1 VSPVNFVYLA
11 VVLFSIGAATVL
23 LRRNAIIAFMGVEL
37 MLNAANL
44 ALVAFTRMSS
54 TVRSAE
60 VPGQIMAFFVLVV
73 AAAEVVVGLAIIIA
87 VFRARQTISLDEP
100 AELKG

>member
-1 VSPVNFVYLA
+1 MSPMAFVYLA
-11 VVLFSIGAATVL
+11 VVLFSIGAATVM

-44 ALVAFTRMSS
+44 AFVAFARIHGKLD
-54 TVRSAE
+54 
-60 VPGQIMAFFVLVV
+60 GQVMAFFVMVI

-87 VFRARQTISLDEP
+87 LFRARQTISLDEP